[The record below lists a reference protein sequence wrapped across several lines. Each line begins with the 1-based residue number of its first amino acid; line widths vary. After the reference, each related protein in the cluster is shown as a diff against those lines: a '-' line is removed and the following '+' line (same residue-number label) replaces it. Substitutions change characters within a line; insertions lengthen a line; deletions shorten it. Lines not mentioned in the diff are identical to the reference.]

1 MCIGCDKLSGGPFF
15 KSDLDLNWKAGRAQD
30 RSFRAMVLNQRQFCT
45 PSPGQIWQNLEAY
58 LVATTWQQLGVVLV
72 ASNEQDPRT
81 VLCPTMPR
89 TAPTTKDYPIQSVSS
104 AELENFCLIVS
115 NTEFTSQL
123 CSFYGCRTI
132 VRVPWSPWTSGLSSI
147 KWWSW

>member
-1 MCIGCDKLSGGPFF
+1 
-15 KSDLDLNWKAGRAQD
+15 
-30 RSFRAMVLNQRQFCT
+30 MVLNQRQLCT
-45 PSPGQIWQNLEAY
+45 PPPGQIWQNLEAY

-81 VLCPTMPR
+81 VLRPTMPR

-123 CSFYGCRTI
+123 CSFMAVGPLCEFLDLPEPQVFLLSNGDHDKI
-132 VRVPWSPWTSGLSSI
+132 SSLVLVRV
-147 KWWSW
+147 